1 MPAYIVEY
9 GLRNPD
15 KNHPRLSEAIKE
27 RYRYWRI
34 LEYTWIVEAPGPAT
48 RIYDHLEAN
57 IGPDDKLFVC
67 LLDVD
72 AALTDNFS
80 EEGMTWLKRIL

>member
-1 MPAYIVEY
+1 VPAYLVEY
-9 GLRNPD
+9 GMADPD
-15 KNHPRLSEAIKE
+15 RNHPRMSKAIKKK
-27 RYRYWRI
+27 YSYWRI
-34 LEYTWIVEAPGPAT
+34 LEYTWIVEASGPAT

-80 EEGMTWLKRIL
+80 DEGTAWLERIV